1 MISLYEPFLYGGN
14 INFPFFRI
22 KRSLNGTLVHYYVQN
37 DAKITIYFG
46 SISPYIT
53 PFQILTVYLRYLNLF
68 SATCIAHSLS
78 LLHSRCKMRKTI

>member
-68 SATCIAHSLS
+68 LLRVSLTPS
-78 LLHSRCKMRKTI
+78 LYYTLAAK

>member
-46 SISPYIT
+46 SISPYIA
-53 PFQILTVYLRYLNLF
+53 PFQI
-68 SATCIAHSLS
+68 
-78 LLHSRCKMRKTI
+78 